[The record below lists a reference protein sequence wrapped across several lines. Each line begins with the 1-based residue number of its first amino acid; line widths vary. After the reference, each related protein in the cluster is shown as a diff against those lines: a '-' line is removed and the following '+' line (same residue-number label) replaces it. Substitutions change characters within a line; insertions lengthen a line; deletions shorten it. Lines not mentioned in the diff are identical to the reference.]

1 MPTGT
6 TNWQGWLKWQQK
18 IITNVSGIAHLLVG
32 LDSVIADIAQIFP
45 AQNKVVSMQS
55 EMAQFI
61 DAAQLSKD
69 NQKGLMQIKRIKTGN
84 SDYFRFRYHAQS
96 CG

>member
-6 TNWQGWLKWQQK
+6 TQVARLVKMATKK

-45 AQNKVVSMQS
+45 CTKQS
-55 EMAQFI
+55 GKYA
-61 DAAQLSKD
+61 K
-69 NQKGLMQIKRIKTGN
+69 
-84 SDYFRFRYHAQS
+84 
-96 CG
+96 

>member
-6 TNWQGWLKWQQK
+6 TQVARLVKMATKK

-45 AQNKVVSMQS
+45 CTKTKVVSMQS

-61 DAAQLSKD
+61 DAAQLSKIIRKD
-69 NQKGLMQIKRIKTGN
+69 
-84 SDYFRFRYHAQS
+84 
-96 CG
+96 